1 MLQKAFSK
9 MLRCE
14 KIKQDRE
21 KGMEKIL
28 KKAGAILATFL
39 GICIAATT
47 FMNYLTID
55 VSGGSS
61 TMETILSWVG
71 IDRNISLTGQ
81 DLFYWGLHMNET
93 MQDINQDVGAGL
105 HKLAFLFI
113 IPFVLLL
120 AAVIFSWI
128 GKIWS
133 WAVSAVASLGG
144 SIFLLLHPLWI
155 TPHNVAAA
163 VDRYMETGTTGKI
176 VEGIK
181 GIGKFI
187 EEYTGTDLGMDTGID
202 VEAVMKEWLMSS
214 LDTGFWVC
222 FGLFIAVFVVAVV
235 SLILCITGGKKAASV
250 PGTGVDAPQTVRHI
264 KGKKAASVPG
274 TGTEDTE
281 NKDQQ
286 AFFIKPSLCC
296 KFGDLMNMEIDLSSG
311 EDILI
316 GSDTRRCSVIV
327 KDPNSEPVWC
337 MLHYDSGDN
346 MYRIVDVS
354 RQNVYVSAGESSWRP
369 LEKGKMTEIPRASEL
384 HLGNTGR
391 IIALS

>member
-1 MLQKAFSK
+1 MLQKVFSK

-39 GICIAATT
+39 GICIAVTT

-61 TMETILSWVG
+61 TMETILSWAG

-105 HKLAFLFI
+105 HKLALLFI

-144 SIFLLLHPLWI
+144 SIFLLMHPLWI

-235 SLILCITGGKKAASV
+235 SLILCITGGKRVTSV
-250 PGTGVDAPQTVRHI
+250 PE
-264 KGKKAASVPG
+264 
-274 TGTEDTE
+274 TGTEETE
-281 NKDQQ
+281 NKNHQ